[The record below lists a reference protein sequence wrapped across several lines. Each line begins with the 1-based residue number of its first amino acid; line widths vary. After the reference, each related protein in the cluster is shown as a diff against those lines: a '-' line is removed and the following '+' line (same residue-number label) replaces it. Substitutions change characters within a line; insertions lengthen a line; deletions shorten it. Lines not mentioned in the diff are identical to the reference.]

1 MKERYILSI
10 FYLLT
15 GALALLIAPDYAKA
29 GIRAF
34 ENPSEI
40 SNSFYYLLMI
50 LFFTFLV
57 ILLAKFRKDLLKVV
71 FYFLIFLTYIYAFM
85 PFLGILSM
93 FPSVIL
99 LSLLILKRHWI
110 VLNISGLLIASAITA
125 IFGISFEPYPAI
137 ILLVILAIYDYIAVY
152 KTKHMIRLAE
162 SVSDIN
168 VPVLFIIPR
177 KDRKAI
183 MGVGDAVIPNIL
195 AVSSYVFNHCL
206 IQSVLVII
214 FGYIGLITLMIFVER
229 KGGAHAGL
237 PFLNTGAI
245 TGYLSGFLFCH

>member
-1 MKERYILSI
+1 MKERYILSV

-15 GALALLIAPDYAKA
+15 GALSLLIAPNYAMT

-34 ENPSEI
+34 ENPSEV
-40 SNSFYYLLMI
+40 SNSLYYLLMI
-50 LFFTFLV
+50 IAFTALV
-57 ILLAKFRKDLLKVV
+57 IFLAKFRKVFLKAI
-71 FYFLIFLTYIYAFM
+71 FYFLILLTYLYAFM
-85 PFLGILSM
+85 PFLGAISV

-99 LSLLILKRHWI
+99 LYLLISKKHWI

-137 ILLVILAIYDYIAVY
+137 VLLVILAVYDYIAVY
-152 KTKHMIRLAE
+152 KTKHMIKLAE

-168 VPVLFIIPR
+168 VPVLFVIPR
-177 KDRKAI
+177 KDRNAI
-183 MGVGDAVIPNIL
+183 MGVGDVVIPNIL
-195 AVSSYVFNHCL
+195 AVSSYIFNHCL
-206 IQSVLVII
+206 IQSVFVIL
-214 FGYIGLITLMIFVER
+214 FGYIGLIILMRFVEE

-245 TGYLSGFLFCH
+245 IGYLIGLPLCH

>member
-1 MKERYILSI
+1 MKERYILSL

-15 GALALLIAPDYAKA
+15 GAFSLLLSPNYAEA
-29 GIRAF
+29 GVRAF
-34 ENPSEI
+34 ENPSDV

-50 LFFTFLV
+50 LAFTILV
-57 ILLAKFRKDLLKVV
+57 ILLAKRKEFLKAI
-71 FYFLIFLTYIYAFM
+71 FYFLIFLTYIYAFL
-85 PFLGILSM
+85 PFLGIFSVL
-93 FPSVIL
+93 PSVVL
-99 LSLLILKRHWI
+99 LSLLVLKRNWI
-110 VLNISGLLIASAITA
+110 VLNISGILIASAITA

-168 VPVLFIIPR
+168 VPVLFVIPR
-177 KDRKAI
+177 KGKNAI
-183 MGVGDAVIPNIL
+183 MGVGDVVIPNIL
-195 AVSSYVFNHCL
+195 AVSSYTFNHCL
-206 IQSVLVII
+206 MQSVLVII
-214 FGYIGLITLMIFVER
+214 FGYIGLLSLMTLVER

-245 TGYLSGFLFCH
+245 AGYLLGSLLCH